1 MSTTLS
7 IQILPY
13 EYVAPEGFFITGSGG
28 YVFYISRLDYLREG
42 HTPVFN
48 PSTGLIPG
56 SRKSNFQSNTFSNDP
71 SQSVS
76 FQENADY
83 QHEGE
88 LVESTFYQLD
98 MHRWINTQ
106 IQKNQAFKTTN
117 VPLSEIAEGTKAFEQ
132 TVRDFTTKYGD
143 FFTSNV
149 HSDSFQEN
157 RLDDWFNEWKDVG
170 TAAMDAQSE
179 EGKQKLTKAVPEGKS
194 ILNANLYKHT
204 GIGDY
209 RGAWSGERP
218 PGGGVR
224 SRIFRPINLV
234 GLCWALIARD
244 ISDNITYSRCKNY
257 QSTTNP
263 NGCEHEIPS
272 ITLDGK
278 TNMEYCS
285 RNCSEVS

>member
-132 TVRDFTTKYGD
+132 TVRDVTTKYAD

-157 RLDDWFNEWKDVG
+157 RLDDWCNEWKDVG

-194 ILNANLYKHT
+194 ILNANLYKPT

-209 RGAWSGERP
+209 RGGWSG
-218 PGGGVR
+218 
-224 SRIFRPINLV
+224 
-234 GLCWALIARD
+234 
-244 ISDNITYSRCKNY
+244 
-257 QSTTNP
+257 
-263 NGCEHEIPS
+263 
-272 ITLDGK
+272 
-278 TNMEYCS
+278 
-285 RNCSEVS
+285 

>member
-83 QHEGE
+83 LHEGE

-263 NGCEHEIPS
+263 IGCEHDIPS
-272 ITLDGK
+272 FTLDGK
-278 TNMEYCS
+278 TDMEYCS
-285 RNCSEVS
+285 RNCSEAS